1 MRARIRSAA
10 DLGDLV
16 RRIRSQNGMSQAQL
30 ADALGSTQRYISEL
44 ESGKAK
50 RADER
55 YFDLLARLGIDLTAQ
70 TRDEPTGSGDRAVF
84 PRYSRD
90 QNEPL

>member
-1 MRARIRSAA
+1 
-10 DLGDLV
+10 
-16 RRIRSQNGMSQAQL
+16 
-30 ADALGSTQRYISEL
+30 LGSTQRYISEL

-70 TRDEPTGSGDRAVF
+70 TRDEPAIEAV
-84 PRYSRD
+84 PKATTSD
-90 QNEPL
+90 V